1 MPPTPT
7 ATDRGPTLPSGQ
19 SGAGAGPKV
28 SQPESFPPILSVRDL
43 KTYFFAE
50 EGTVKAVDGASFDLH
65 AGQTLGIV
73 GESGCGKSV
82 TARSILRIVERPG
95 RIVNGEILLRRPAQ
109 DGRGEEIV
117 DVTRLVSESRE
128 MRRIRGGEIGL
139 VFQEPMTSFSPVHT
153 VGNQM
158 VETIRLHLGV
168 DAAQARER
176 AVGLL
181 RQVGIPKPERRV
193 DEYAFQ
199 MSGGLRQRAMIATA
213 LACGPRVLIADEPTT
228 ALDVTTQA
236 QILDLLR
243 HLQAREGMA
252 IILITHNLGVV
263 AEMCDEVVV
272 MYLGRVVERGPVDA
286 IFHAPRHPYTQAL
299 LRSIPSIQAR
309 VRTKLPTI
317 SGSIPHPHNRPP
329 GCPFHPRCVEWI
341 RGTCERHE
349 PELLPVEGE
358 GRVAVS
364 CFLHHPPR
372 AAVAP
377 PAGARAGA

>member
-1 MPPTPT
+1 LTSKQIG
-7 ATDRGPTLPSGQ
+7 ADGRELLRSQ
-19 SGAGAGPKV
+19 SLT
-28 SQPESFPPILSVRDL
+28 PILEVRDL
-43 KTYFFAE
+43 RTYFFAE
-50 EGTVKAVDGASFDLH
+50 EGTVKAVDGASFELH
-65 AGQTLGIV
+65 AGRTLGIV

-95 RIVNGEILLRRPAQ
+95 RIVSGEILLRRPSE
-109 DGRGEEIV
+109 DGRPEETV
-117 DVTRLVSESRE
+117 DVAQLDPESRE
-128 MRRIRGGEIGL
+128 IRQIRGGEIGL

-158 VETIRLHLGV
+158 IETIRLHLGL
-168 DAAQARER
+168 DARAARGR
-176 AVGLL
+176 AIDLL

-213 LACGPRVLIADEPTT
+213 LSCGPRVLIADEPTT

-286 IFHAPRHPYTQAL
+286 IFHAPQHPYTRAL
-299 LRSIPSIQAR
+299 LRSIPSIQAQ

-317 SGSIPHPHNRPP
+317 AGSIPHPHNRPA

-349 PELLPVEGE
+349 PELLPVGE
-358 GRVAVS
+358 ESGVAVS

-372 AAVAP
+372 ASAETPV
-377 PAGARAGA
+377 GVRAGA